1 MKDELLDR
9 LDAAELRIR
18 ELQSEVAELRLL
30 AMRAEPEAAPAA
42 APGEWWQDERGR
54 WHEAR
59 PVEPEPVP
67 VVAASEPGPPPAPEP
82 EIPPIWQRELNLG
95 REIELDD
102 LLGTKG
108 LAWTGG
114 VVTLLGVVFFFV
126 LAANRGWI
134 GPGLRVALGA
144 AASAIV
150 FAAGVWAKRRFG
162 SLYAAFSAVGAGLA
176 GGYATLLAATALYDF
191 LPEWA
196 ALLVAAGIA
205 GAGLALALLWESET
219 IAGIGLV
226 GAMLVP
232 ATLVF
237 EGGLTTVGT
246 AFAAVVFGATAVVA
260 IRQDWRVLL
269 FSGLGASLLQ
279 MIGLAAYADSV
290 MSWPVIAVA
299 TALWALYLGA
309 GLGWQL
315 YRGEDDRLDRIATS
329 VTLLSASFGVLAAVR
344 LFEGSWG
351 RVDREGVAIGAIALV
366 EGAVAAVFWR
376 LLRRELTALH
386 GALALTAVAISAAD
400 LLSGANLTYVWAAE
414 ATLLA
419 WLAVRARARTFQLA
433 SFAYLTLAT
442 VHALVFEARLDHLFE
457 AGHRPGSAI
466 PSAVAVGVAALAA
479 AWFARPSG
487 ETEEHAGLLG
497 DLLREVEGGQ
507 AELRAIAGVLAGLAG
522 TYALSLGILATV
534 EHWGRFEVG
543 HVFVTAAW
551 ALIGLAAALV
561 ALRRGSDAVLGA
573 AVVWFAAT
581 LGKAIVFDGYELTSN
596 LRSASFLAVGA
607 CVLLAGFVVHLLHGR
622 AVRLTLLT
630 LAAAVVPLGL
640 ALSAVTTLVDG
651 HSGGIDLQGLAVLGV
666 AAVYVVLGAI
676 AFARDRDLS
685 SLMWALGLVVAA
697 GAEAELVGGVWLVLV
712 WAASAAVLAVLSDR
726 LTEARLLAA
735 SAGYL
740 VLSLLDT
747 LARQAPPSHLVHA
760 NPHPGHG
767 IAAVAF
773 VAAAAAVFARFCTD
787 GAYVAGDGEYARA
800 ARALGERRRL
810 WRLYSAWGAGVLAV
824 YGLSLG
830 ILELYEE
837 LAPGGSVTTNFQRGH
852 TNVSALWGLLG
863 LTLLYVGL
871 RRDLRALRLGGFALF
886 GVSLGKIF
894 LYDLPNLSAVTRAL
908 SFLAVGAVLLT
919 GAFFY
924 QRLKTQLTDRPV

>member
-1 MKDELLDR
+1 M
-9 LDAAELRIR
+9 
-18 ELQSEVAELRLL
+18 
-30 AMRAEPEAAPAA
+30 
-42 APGEWWQDERGR
+42 
-54 WHEAR
+54 
-59 PVEPEPVP
+59 
-67 VVAASEPGPPPAPEP
+67 VAASEPPEAEP
-82 EIPPIWQRELNLG
+82 EIPSIWQREINLG

-114 VVTLLGVVFFFV
+114 IVTLLGVVFFFV
-126 LAANRGWI
+126 LAANRGWV

-144 AASAIV
+144 VSSCIV
-150 FAAGVWAKRRFG
+150 FAAGIWAKRRFG
-162 SLYAAFSAVGAGLA
+162 SLYAAFSAVAAGLA

-205 GAGLALALLWESET
+205 AAGLTLALLWESET

-237 EGGLTTVGT
+237 QGGLTTVGT
-246 AFAAVVFGATAVVA
+246 AFAAVVFAATAIVA
-260 IRQDWRVLL
+260 IREDWRVLL
-269 FSGLGASLLQ
+269 GCGVVASLLQ

-299 TALWALYLGA
+299 AALWLLYLGA
-309 GLGWQL
+309 GVGWQL
-315 YRGEDDRLDRIATS
+315 YRGTRDGLDRIATS

-351 RVDREGVAIGAIALV
+351 RVDREGVAMGVIALV
-366 EGAVAAVFWR
+366 EGVVAGVFWR
-376 LLRRELTALH
+376 LRRRELSALH
-386 GALALTAVAISAAD
+386 AGLAFTAVAVAGAD

-419 WLAVRARARTFQLA
+419 WLSVRARERTFQLA
-433 SFAYLTLAT
+433 SFAYLTLGT
-442 VHALVFEARLDHLFE
+442 IHALAFEARPDRLFQV
-457 AGHRPGSAI
+457 GHDPGSAV
-466 PSAVAVGVAALAA
+466 PSVVAVGIAALAA
-479 AWFARPSG
+479 AWFARPS
-487 ETEEHAGLLG
+487 EHDEEHAGLLG
-497 DLLREVEGGQ
+497 DVLREIAAGQ
-507 AELRAIAGVLAGLAG
+507 AELRAVAGVLAGLAG

-551 ALIGLAAALV
+551 ALIALATALV
-561 ALRRGSDAVLGA
+561 ALRRRSDFALA
-573 AVVWFAAT
+573 ASVAWFAAT
-581 LGKAIVFDGYELTSN
+581 LAKAIVFDALELTPN

-607 CVLLAGFVVHLLHGR
+607 CLLLAGYAVHLLHRG

-630 LAAAVVPLGL
+630 LAAAVVPLGV

-651 HSGGIDLQGLAVLGV
+651 HYDGVDLQGLALLGV
-666 AAVYVVLGAI
+666 AAVYLGLGAI
-676 AFARDRDLS
+676 AFPRDRDLS

-726 LTEARLLAA
+726 LAEARLLAA
-735 SAGYL
+735 SGAYL
-740 VLSLLDT
+740 LLALVDT

-760 NPHPGHG
+760 NPHPAHG
-767 IAAVAF
+767 IASVAF
-773 VAAAAAVFARFCTD
+773 VAAAAAVFAWFCGD
-787 GAYVAGDGEYARA
+787 GAYGPLEGAYARLA
-800 ARALGERRRL
+800 QALDARRPLCRI
-810 WRLYSAWGAGVLAV
+810 YSAWGAGVLAV

-837 LAPGGSVTTNFQRGH
+837 LAPGGSITTNFQRGH

-863 LTLLYVGL
+863 LVLLYVGL
-871 RRDLRALRLGGFALF
+871 RRDQRALRLGGFALF
-886 GVSLGKIF
+886 GISLGKIF
-894 LYDLPNLSAVTRAL
+894 IYDLPNLSAVTRAL
-908 SFLAVGAVLLT
+908 SFLAVGAVLLA

-924 QRLKTQLTDRPV
+924 QRLKTQLNDRPA